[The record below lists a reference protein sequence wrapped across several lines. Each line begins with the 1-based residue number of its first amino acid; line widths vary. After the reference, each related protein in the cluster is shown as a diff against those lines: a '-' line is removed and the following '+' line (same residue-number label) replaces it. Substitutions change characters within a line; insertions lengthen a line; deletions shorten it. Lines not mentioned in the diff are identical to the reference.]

1 MHFQN
6 SSISQANLKQS
17 IKLLYTAHKVKN
29 KGQKVI
35 LIVLNYFIIQ
45 WKKSKHCTIRSH
57 FICIVQ
63 HWQSCVYTSM
73 FDFHPLFVVLG
84 QWCIHF
90 SQVCFHFNR
99 QKSSQRRY
107 FFGNNDFVWGIL
119 SAVWLTELRINFLSK
134 MNFNKLRLVV
144 IPKEAYIPVRGNL
157 GFVICNAARSIYA
170 FKKVFVLV
178 NNHYCYLLDYPN

>member
-1 MHFQN
+1 ME
-6 SSISQANLKQS
+6 
-17 IKLLYTAHKVKN
+17 
-29 KGQKVI
+29 
-35 LIVLNYFIIQ
+35 
-45 WKKSKHCTIRSH
+45 KSKHCTIRSH

-99 QKSSQRRY
+99 QQSSQRRY

-134 MNFNKLRLVV
+134 MNFNKLRLAV
-144 IPKEAYIPVRGNL
+144 IPKEACIPVTGNL
-157 GFVICNAARSIYA
+157 GLFVMQQGQITLLKKFLSWLTITIRLSKLKFCTNFSNSLVKRGECVILWWHWFAVCIQSA
-170 FKKVFVLV
+170 FCKSPTWSTVSLKLIL
-178 NNHYCYLLDYPN
+178 N